1 VKIAGNRKYCA
12 NTKRFKLKTLPLNK
26 AERVVVYVSILT
38 VKLISNLGNLAVF
51 HRSSYFVF
59 FNIGLGICDL
69 SSINSIRRNNLFLLN
84 ISFANRVL
92 EKQGKDDK

>member
-1 VKIAGNRKYCA
+1 MKIAGNREYCA
-12 NTKRFKLKTLPLNK
+12 NTKCFKLKTSPLNK
-26 AERVVVYVSILT
+26 AERVAENVSILT

-69 SSINSIRRNNLFLLN
+69 ASINSIRRNNLILLN

-92 EKQGKDDK
+92 EKKGKDD

>member
-1 VKIAGNRKYCA
+1 MQILNVLKQ
-12 NTKRFKLKTLPLNK
+12 KTLPLNK

-38 VKLISNLGNLAVF
+38 LISNLGNLAVF

-69 SSINSIRRNNLFLLN
+69 ASINSIRRNNLFLLN
-84 ISFANRVL
+84 ISSANRVL
-92 EKQGKDDK
+92 EKQGKDD